1 MDQKRRRRDSGSFK
15 KGVVKVSIYAPHLK
29 QFDKILEED
38 KAMYQ
43 QRVGDHEASC
53 INYQSYSRTPIS
65 HNQIIHNLT
74 FISAST

>member
-38 KAMYQ
+38 KPCQ
-43 QRVGDHEASC
+43 ASC